1 MVIQLT
7 QIYQCPE
14 DERRARYL
22 SENPEEAKIL
32 EEFEKKMFKQ
42 DDNELCDYLIKST
55 LEKLGG
61 ITEIELDRKLIK
73 LHGEY
78 PSDIKDFERIWGVKY

>member
-1 MVIQLT
+1 MTQL
-7 QIYQCPE
+7 YLRPE

-32 EEFEKKMFKQ
+32 EEYEEKLVEKLVKLE
-42 DDNELCDYLIKST
+42 NKESCDYLIDST

-73 LHGEY
+73 LHGED
-78 PSDIKDFERIWGVKY
+78 PQDIKDFEKLWGVKY

>member
-1 MVIQLT
+1 
-7 QIYQCPE
+7 
-14 DERRARYL
+14 
-22 SENPEEAKIL
+22 
-32 EEFEKKMFKQ
+32 MFKQ

-78 PSDIKDFERIWGVKY
+78 PSDIKDFEKIWGVKY